1 MDMIETWIEAKK
13 TEAEAIV
20 SRRVAEDAM
29 IKHYKVKDGFE
40 GTQSQTED
48 GFKVKITGR
57 LNRKVNADLLQEIA
71 ADNGLTEHLST
82 LFSWKP
88 SLNMAAWK
96 NSSEEIT
103 KPLLGAITTT
113 PGRPT
118 FKIEKEL

>member
-113 PGRPT
+113 LGRPT